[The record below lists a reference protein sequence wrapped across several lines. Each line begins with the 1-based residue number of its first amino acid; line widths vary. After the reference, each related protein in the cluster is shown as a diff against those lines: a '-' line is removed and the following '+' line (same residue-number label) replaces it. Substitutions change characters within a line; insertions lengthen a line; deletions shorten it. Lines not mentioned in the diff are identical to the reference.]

1 MNMKKLILS
10 LTVVSVFIFSNAINA
25 QKISNKTKSTTT
37 KTIQTDDETIKLVEY
52 KGVTYY
58 IFNSTWHT
66 KMKNRYVL
74 RNAPKGAKIDFKPE
88 GGEFIIMG
96 GKKYYKCKGIFYK
109 QNKDSIYEVV
119 RI

>member
-1 MNMKKLILS
+1 MKKLILS
-10 LTVVSVFIFSNAINA
+10 LLIINVFIFSSTINA
-25 QKISNKTKSTTT
+25 QKISDKTKSATT
-37 KTIQTDDETIKLVEY
+37 KTIHTDNEEIKLVEHNGI
-52 KGVTYY
+52 KYY

-88 GGEFIIMG
+88 GGEFITMG

-109 QNKDSIYEVV
+109 QHKDSIFEVV